1 MYFINGT
8 IGNIINFF
16 DTYHQI
22 AFQKRYNSLY
32 PIAGMLEFLGLFFPP
47 NTVCYYLNKFTNLGT
62 EKYLIF

>member
-8 IGNIINFF
+8 IGNIINSF

-32 PIAGMLEFLGLFFPP
+32 PIAGMLEFLGFFF
-47 NTVCYYLNKFTNLGT
+47 FTPTL
-62 EKYLIF
+62 YVII